1 VRKADNLTTILC
13 RCHEIW
19 EPVQTCNG
27 IALPLPYYTG
37 NFSHGSAD
45 QIVLSNVMVGFFSLV
60 LRFTLQSV
68 KMERLRNEWNSPLAN
83 ISVLSGIGKQFTLLI
98 RSLFRTGSFGVK
110 IQWKHIT
117 MELRGIITAS

>member
-1 VRKADNLTTILC
+1 MC
-13 RCHEIW
+13 
-19 EPVQTCNG
+19 
-27 IALPLPYYTG
+27 YYTG
-37 NFSHGSAD
+37 IFSLGD
-45 QIVLSNVMVGFFSLV
+45 VGQILLRNVLAGFLSLV
-60 LRFTLQSV
+60 LRFSLQSV
-68 KMERLRNEWNSPLAN
+68 KMERMRSEWNTPLAN